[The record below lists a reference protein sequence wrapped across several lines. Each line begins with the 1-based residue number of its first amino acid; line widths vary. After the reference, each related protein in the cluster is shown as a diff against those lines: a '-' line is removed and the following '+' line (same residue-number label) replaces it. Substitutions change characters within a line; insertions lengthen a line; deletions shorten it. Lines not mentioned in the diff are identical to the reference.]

1 MREIKFRAWDNGV
14 MYAVNTLACN
24 SDNFNSGTTFSHDY
38 EGKRDDCHII
48 PQGSPIMQFTGK
60 QDLKGVDIYEEDI
73 CRSLRGGLF
82 SIVFKGA
89 CFIAT
94 DGVVN
99 FRQDLWGEQLEVIG
113 NIRQHPELLEDQ
125 S

>member
-1 MREIKFRAWDNGV
+1 MRTLKFRAWDNGV

-48 PQGSPIMQFTGK
+48 PQGSPIMQFTGL
-60 QDLKGVDIYEEDI
+60 QDKKGVDIYEGDYVYIAGSGVMQMDFPFIELYEASPEGDI
-73 CRSLRGGLF
+73 GDIR
-82 SIVFKGA
+82 
-89 CFIAT
+89 
-94 DGVVN
+94 
-99 FRQDLWGEQLEVIG
+99 G
-113 NIRQHPELLEDQ
+113 NIHQHPELLEDQ